1 MQKDW
6 ECDSSGGEL
15 EWKPQHSIRGKKK
28 KKFTFLIIKELMQ
41 IKSSVAETEIQYRV
55 KIKLRKSQEK

>member
-1 MQKDW
+1 VIQVV
-6 ECDSSGGEL
+6 ENLSGNPSTALGE
-15 EWKPQHSIRGKKK
+15 KK